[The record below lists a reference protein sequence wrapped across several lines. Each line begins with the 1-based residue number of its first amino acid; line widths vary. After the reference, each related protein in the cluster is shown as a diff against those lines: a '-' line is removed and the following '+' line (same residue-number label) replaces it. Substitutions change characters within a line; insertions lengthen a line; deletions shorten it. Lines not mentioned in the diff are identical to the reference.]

1 MPWSGGLNWKRQRTS
16 NEFTGKVS
24 RYRGSEIVVEIA
36 LPKQSGTIPKE
47 IIAECQDLSNSFL
60 PCSTLQDHQLWRG
73 RLSSSGDHGTSETHV
88 EQSRGRPKGGYQ
100 CSSIVYAELEE

>member
-24 RYRGSEIVVEIA
+24 RYRGSEIAVETA

-47 IIAECQDLSNSFL
+47 IIAECQDLSNSLSALFHSPRSPTLARATLFL
-60 PCSTLQDHQLWRG
+60 RRPWDVGDARRAISGETQGGIPVLQHCPR
-73 RLSSSGDHGTSETHV
+73 
-88 EQSRGRPKGGYQ
+88 
-100 CSSIVYAELEE
+100 